1 MLNIYTN
8 ILENRKLKYI
18 YKKKYIY
25 CISRRGINVDKETLN
40 ILAPKLDWLL
50 TVEYGF
56 MVGLGRTLHDS
67 LTGGV
72 PRCPGGHTNKNLVLP
87 QIQMAL
93 IHTNQSKTPCLP

>member
-8 ILENRKLKYI
+8 ILHRYKYQI
-18 YKKKYIY
+18 YLYKKHKY
-25 CISRRGINVDKETLN
+25 CISRRGINVDRATLN
-40 ILAPKLDWLL
+40 ILTPKLDWLL

>member
-1 MLNIYTN
+1 MNPCRQGN
-8 ILENRKLKYI
+8 LEHSSSKT
-18 YKKKYIY
+18 
-25 CISRRGINVDKETLN
+25 V
-40 ILAPKLDWLL
+40 LA

-56 MVGLGRTLHDS
+56 MVGLESILCDS